1 MNKIKI
7 GINGF
12 GRIGRL
18 IMRAS
23 LERDDIEVV
32 GINDP
37 FITPEYACY
46 LFNYDT
52 VHGRSKH
59 IMSENGDH
67 VEVGGMNIMFH
78 AEYEPENI
86 AWDKC
91 GAEYIVE
98 ATGKFTKYADAK
110 RHLAGG
116 AKKVVVSA
124 PGKEMPMFV
133 YGVNANEYKPSMD
146 VVSDGS
152 CTTNCFAPL
161 VKMIDDAFGIEEG
174 LMSTIH
180 STTATQLTVDGVSK
194 KDWRGGRAA
203 SANIIPSS
211 TGAAKA
217 VDQLIPHL
225 KGKLTGMSFRVPT
238 INVSVVDFTV
248 KLKKKTTYEEI
259 CAEIKRR
266 ASGDMAGIV
275 DVCDQP
281 LVSSDF
287 VGNSHTCIFDEKA
300 GIMISPKFVKLVAW
314 YDNEYGYSCKLLDLI
329 SVMYIKDH
337 AKEIKDT
344 STKTKKES
352 KLINAVKA
360 ITKKE
365 KSVKSKTS
373 KPTTKTSTSKAKTT
387 AKSAKTSTSKTTKPA
402 SKSASTKTT
411 KGNTKKTVSQKTVKN
426 PTTKKK

>member
-1 MNKIKI
+1 MKKIKV

-23 LERDDIEVV
+23 LERDDIEIV

-37 FITPEYACY
+37 FITPDYACY
-46 LFNYDT
+46 LFKYDSM
-52 VHGRSKH
+52 HGISKYDMVEDGDYVNVADMH
-59 IMSENGDH
+59 IK
-67 VEVGGMNIMFH
+67 FF
-78 AEYEPENI
+78 AEKEPSAI
-86 AWDKC
+86 DWKSC

-98 ATGKFTKYADAK
+98 ATGKFTKYEEAK
-110 RHLAGG
+110 KHLQGG
-116 AKKVVVSA
+116 AKKVIVSA
-124 PGKEMPMFV
+124 PAKETPMFV

-161 VKMIDDAFGIEEG
+161 VKIIDDTFGIEEG

-238 INVSVVDFTV
+238 INVSVIDFTV

-259 CAEIKRR
+259 CAEVKRR
-266 ASGDMAGIV
+266 AKTDMKGIV
-275 DVCDQP
+275 DVCNQP

-287 VGNSHTCIFDEKA
+287 IGNPHTCIFDENA

-329 SVMYIKDH
+329 ATMYKKDH
-337 AKEIKDT
+337 ARE
-344 STKTKKES
+344 KKVEPEE
-352 KLINAVKA
+352 KVVKKNCKKAVEQKPVKQP
-360 ITKKE
+360 KKN
-365 KSVKSKTS
+365 K
-373 KPTTKTSTSKAKTT
+373 
-387 AKSAKTSTSKTTKPA
+387 
-402 SKSASTKTT
+402 
-411 KGNTKKTVSQKTVKN
+411 
-426 PTTKKK
+426 

>member
-12 GRIGRL
+12 GRIGRVIL
-18 IMRAS
+18 RAA
-23 LERDDIEVV
+23 LERNDIEVV

-46 LFNYDT
+46 LYNYDT
-52 VHGRSKH
+52 VHGRAKH
-59 IMSENGDH
+59 TMTYKDNH
-67 VEVGGMNIMFH
+67 VMVGKMKIMFH

-86 AWDKC
+86 AWGKC

-110 RHLAGG
+110 RHLTGG
-116 AKKVVVSA
+116 AKKVIVSA

-133 YGVNANEYKPSMD
+133 YGVNHEEYKPNMD
-146 VVSDGS
+146 VVSDAS

-161 VKMIDDAFGIEEG
+161 VKMIDDAFGVEEG

-203 SANIIPSS
+203 SSNIIPSS

-217 VDQLIPHL
+217 VGEVIPTL

-259 CAEIKRR
+259 CAEIRRR
-266 ASGDMAGIV
+266 ATTDMKGIV

-287 VGNSHTCIFDEKA
+287 VGNPHTCIFDEKA

-314 YDNEYGYSCKLLDLI
+314 YDNEYGYSSKLLDLI
-329 SVMYIKDH
+329 SVMYGKDH
-337 AKEIKDT
+337 AKDIKAE
-344 STKTKKES
+344 STKIK
-352 KLINAVKA
+352 
-360 ITKKE
+360 
-365 KSVKSKTS
+365 KTS
-373 KPTTKTSTSKAKTT
+373 SLKSNAKNLKTDK
-387 AKSAKTSTSKTTKPA
+387 KSAK
-402 SKSASTKTT
+402 
-411 KGNTKKTVSQKTVKN
+411 GNTVKTVSQKTVKK
-426 PTTKKK
+426 PVSKKSK

>member
-12 GRIGRL
+12 GRIGRVIL
-18 IMRAS
+18 RAA
-23 LERDDIEVV
+23 LERDDVEVV

-46 LFNYDT
+46 LYNFDT
-52 VHGRSKH
+52 VHGRAKH
-59 IMSENGDH
+59 TMTYKDNC
-67 VEVGGMNIMFH
+67 VMVGNMNIKFH

-86 AWDKC
+86 DWKKC

-98 ATGKFTKYADAK
+98 ATGKFTKYDDAK
-110 RHLAGG
+110 RHIAGG

-124 PGKEMPMFV
+124 PGKEMPTFV
-133 YGVNANEYKPSMD
+133 YGVNHNDYTTNMD
-146 VVSDGS
+146 VVSDAS

-161 VKMIDDAFGIEEG
+161 VKIIDEAYGVEEG

-203 SANIIPSS
+203 SSNIIPSS

-217 VDQLIPHL
+217 VGEVIPSL

-248 KLKKKTTYEEI
+248 KLKKKTTYEDI
-259 CAEIKRR
+259 CAEIRRR
-266 ASGDMAGIV
+266 ATTDMKGIV

-287 VGNSHTCIFDEKA
+287 VGNPHTCIFDENA

-314 YDNEYGYSCKLLDLI
+314 YDNEYGYSSKLLDLI
-329 SVMYIKDH
+329 SVMYNKDH
-337 AKEIKDT
+337 AKNVKAET
-344 STKTKKES
+344 AKTKKS
-352 KLINAVKA
+352 
-360 ITKKE
+360 
-365 KSVKSKTS
+365 S
-373 KPTTKTSTSKAKTT
+373 KPTA
-387 AKSAKTSTSKTTKPA
+387 
-402 SKSASTKTT
+402 
-411 KGNTKKTVSQKTVKN
+411 KKTEK
-426 PTTKKK
+426 

>member
-12 GRIGRL
+12 GRIGRV

-23 LERDDIEVV
+23 LQRDDIEVV

-46 LFNYDT
+46 LFKYDT
-52 VHGRSKH
+52 VHGVSPYD
-59 IMSENGDH
+59 MTEDGDY
-67 VEVGGMNIMFH
+67 VKVAGNRIKFFAEKEPDNIDWK
-78 AEYEPENI
+78 A
-86 AWDKC
+86 C

-98 ATGKFTKYADAK
+98 ATGKFTKYEDAK

-133 YGVNANEYKPSMD
+133 CGVNAHEYKPSMD

-161 VKMIDDAFGIEEG
+161 VKIIDDAFGVEEG

-217 VDQLIPHL
+217 VDLLIPHL

-248 KLKKKTTYEEI
+248 KLKKKTTYEDI

-266 ASGDMAGIV
+266 ATTDLKGIV
-275 DVCDQP
+275 DVCSQP

-287 VGNSHTCIFDEKA
+287 IGNPHTCIFDEKA

-314 YDNEYGYSCKLLDLI
+314 YDNEFGYSSKLLDLI
-329 SVMYIKDH
+329 ATMYSKDH
-337 AKEIKDT
+337 AREIKAEAT
-344 STKTKKES
+344 AIKKAS
-352 KLINAVKA
+352 KPAVV
-360 ITKKE
+360 KKE
-365 KSVKSKTS
+365 KAEKAPKATKKPAQKKAEKPVAKKAQNTKTQKTEPKNTKKAVSQKVVKKPKTS
-373 KPTTKTSTSKAKTT
+373 KK
-387 AKSAKTSTSKTTKPA
+387 
-402 SKSASTKTT
+402 
-411 KGNTKKTVSQKTVKN
+411 
-426 PTTKKK
+426 

>member
-46 LFNYDT
+46 LFKYDT
-52 VHGRSKH
+52 VHGVSQFN
-59 IMSENGDH
+59 MVDNGEY
-67 VEVGGMNIMFH
+67 VTVGDNNIKFF

-86 AWDKC
+86 DWASC
-91 GAEYIVE
+91 GAEYVVE

-110 RHLAGG
+110 RHLSGG
-116 AKKVVVSA
+116 AKKVVISA
-124 PGKEMPMFV
+124 PGKEVPMFV
-133 YGVNANEYKPSMD
+133 YGVNSNEYKPTMD

-161 VKMIDDAFGIEEG
+161 VKIIDEAYGIEEG

-248 KLKKKTTYEEI
+248 KLKKKTTYEDI
-259 CAEIKRR
+259 CAEVKRR
-266 ASGDMAGIV
+266 ASTDMAGIV
-275 DVCDQP
+275 DVCEQP

-287 VGNSHTCIFDEKA
+287 IGNKHTCIFDAKA
-300 GIMISPKFVKLVAW
+300 GIMLSPKFVKLVAW

-329 SVMYIKDH
+329 SVMYNKDH
-337 AKEIKDT
+337 AKELK
-344 STKTKKES
+344 STTTKKP
-352 KLINAVKA
+352 
-360 ITKKE
+360 
-365 KSVKSKTS
+365 KSVKLTSPKPQKVEKPEKCKTEKCKTS
-373 KPTTKTSTSKAKTT
+373 KNEKLSKVEKTCKTKSCK
-387 AKSAKTSTSKTTKPA
+387 KTTK
-402 SKSASTKTT
+402 
-411 KGNTKKTVSQKTVKN
+411 
-426 PTTKKK
+426 

>member
-59 IMSENGDH
+59 TMVENGNCVD
-67 VEVGGMNIMFH
+67 VAGMHIMFH

-86 AWDKC
+86 DWSKC

-133 YGVNANEYKPSMD
+133 YGVNHNEYKPTMD

-161 VKMIDDAFGIEEG
+161 VKIIDEAFGIEEG

-203 SANIIPSS
+203 SSNIIPSS

-248 KLKKKTTYEEI
+248 KLKKKTTYEAI
-259 CAEIKRR
+259 CAEVRRR
-266 ASGDMAGIV
+266 ATTDLKGIV

-287 VGNSHTCIFDEKA
+287 VGNPHTCIFDEKA

-329 SVMYIKDH
+329 SVMYSKDH
-337 AKEIKDT
+337 SKDIKNEKSEAKKV
-344 STKTKKES
+344 S
-352 KLINAVKA
+352 KLKSVVKSVS
-360 ITKKE
+360 KKE
-365 KSVKSKTS
+365 KAPKSTTDKKEVVKN
-373 KPTTKTSTSKAKTT
+373 
-387 AKSAKTSTSKTTKPA
+387 AKTSSQKPSKTTK
-402 SKSASTKTT
+402 SAETKLA
-411 KGNTKKTVSQKTVKN
+411 KGNTKKTVSQTTVKK

>member
-1 MNKIKI
+1 MKKIKV

-18 IMRAS
+18 ILRAS
-23 LERDDIEVV
+23 LGREDIEVV

-46 LFNYDT
+46 LFKYDT
-52 VHGRSKH
+52 VHGIAKQDMVDDGDYLNVADMH
-59 IMSENGDH
+59 IRFFQER
-67 VEVGGMNIMFH
+67 
-78 AEYEPENI
+78 EPNAI
-86 AWDKC
+86 DWKGC

-98 ATGKFTKYADAK
+98 ATGKFTNYAGASL
-110 RHLAGG
+110 HLQGG

-124 PGKEMPMFV
+124 PAKETPMFV
-133 YGVNANEYKPSMD
+133 YGVNANEYKSSMD

-161 VKMIDDAFGIEEG
+161 VKIIDEAFGIEEG

-238 INVSVVDFTV
+238 INVSVIDFTV

-259 CAEIKRR
+259 CKEVRRR
-266 ASGDMAGIV
+266 ARTDMKGIV

-287 VGNSHTCIFDEKA
+287 IGNSHTCIFDENA

-314 YDNEYGYSCKLLDLI
+314 YDNEYGYSCKLLDL
-329 SVMYIKDH
+329 VATMYKKDH
-337 AKEIKDT
+337 SREK
-344 STKTKKES
+344 KTEV
-352 KLINAVKA
+352 A
-360 ITKKE
+360 E
-365 KSVKSKTS
+365 
-373 KPTTKTSTSKAKTT
+373 
-387 AKSAKTSTSKTTKPA
+387 KPA
-402 SKSASTKTT
+402 KAR
-411 KGNTKKTVSQKTVKN
+411 KGK
-426 PTTKKK
+426 

>member
-1 MNKIKI
+1 MKKIKI

-37 FITPEYACY
+37 FITPDYACY
-46 LFNYDT
+46 LFKYDT
-52 VHGRSKH
+52 VHGVSKFD
-59 IMSENGDH
+59 M
-67 VEVGGMNIMFH
+67 VEDGEYLAVDDMRIKFF
-78 AEYEPENI
+78 AEKEPSAI
-86 AWDKC
+86 DWKSC

-98 ATGKFTKYADAK
+98 ATGKFTKYEDAK
-110 RHLAGG
+110 MHLEGG

-124 PGKEMPMFV
+124 PGKGMPMFV
-133 YGVNANEYKPSMD
+133 YGVNSNEYKPSMD

-161 VKMIDDAFGIEEG
+161 VKIIDDAFGIEEG

-248 KLKKKTTYEEI
+248 KLKKKTTYEDI

-266 ASGDMAGIV
+266 AKTDMKGIV
-275 DVCDQP
+275 DVCSQP

-287 VGNSHTCIFDEKA
+287 IGNSHTCIFDEKA

-314 YDNEYGYSCKLLDLI
+314 YDNEYGYSSKLLDLI
-329 SVMYIKDH
+329 ATMYKKDH
-337 AKEIKDT
+337 ARE
-344 STKTKKES
+344 KTAQVEEKVAKKCAKKEE
-352 KLINAVKA
+352 KVE
-360 ITKKE
+360 KK
-365 KSVKSKTS
+365 
-373 KPTTKTSTSKAKTT
+373 
-387 AKSAKTSTSKTTKPA
+387 
-402 SKSASTKTT
+402 
-411 KGNTKKTVSQKTVKN
+411 NCKKTVSQKLVK
-426 PTTKKK
+426 PSKEKSKK

>member
-1 MNKIKI
+1 MNKIKV

-12 GRIGRL
+12 GRIGRVIL
-18 IMRAS
+18 RAA
-23 LERDDIEVV
+23 LERNDIEVV
-32 GINDP
+32 GVNDP

-46 LFNYDT
+46 LFNFDT
-52 VHGRSKH
+52 VHGWAKH
-59 IMSENGDH
+59 TMTYSDNQLM
-67 VEVGGMNIMFH
+67 VGGMKITFH

-86 AWDKC
+86 AWKKC

-98 ATGKFTKYADAK
+98 ATGKFTKYVDAK
-110 RHLAGG
+110 RHLTGG

-133 YGVNANEYKPSMD
+133 YGVNHEEYKPNMD
-146 VVSDGS
+146 VVSDAS

-161 VKMIDDAFGIEEG
+161 VKMIDDAFGVEEG

-203 SANIIPSS
+203 SSNIIPSS

-217 VDQLIPHL
+217 VGEVIPTL

-259 CAEIKRR
+259 CAEIRR
-266 ASGDMAGIV
+266 CANSNMKGIV

-287 VGNSHTCIFDEKA
+287 VGNPHTCIFDEKA

-329 SVMYIKDH
+329 SVMYGKDN
-337 AKEIKDT
+337 AK
-344 STKTKKES
+344 
-352 KLINAVKA
+352 N
-360 ITKKE
+360 
-365 KSVKSKTS
+365 VKSGNT
-373 KPTTKTSTSKAKTT
+373 KAK
-387 AKSAKTSTSKTTKPA
+387 KTDK
-402 SKSASTKTT
+402 KTT
-411 KGNTKKTVSQKTVKN
+411 KGNTVKTVSQKTVKKPVN
-426 PTTKKK
+426 KKSK

>member
-1 MNKIKI
+1 MSKIKI

-12 GRIGRL
+12 GRIGRVIL
-18 IMRAS
+18 RAA

-46 LFNYDT
+46 LYNFDT
-52 VHGRSKH
+52 VHGRAKH
-59 IMSENGDH
+59 TMTPNGDH
-67 VEVGGMNIMFH
+67 VDVDGMHIMFH

-86 AWDKC
+86 GWGKC

-98 ATGKFTKYADAK
+98 ATGKFTKCVDAK
-110 RHLAGG
+110 RHLTAG

-124 PGKEMPMFV
+124 PGKEMPTFV
-133 YGVNANEYKPSMD
+133 YGVNHTEYQTSMD
-146 VVSDGS
+146 VVSDAS

-161 VKMIDDAFGIEEG
+161 VKIVDDAFGVEEG

-203 SANIIPSS
+203 SDIIIPSS

-217 VDQLIPHL
+217 VGEVIPSL

-259 CAEIKRR
+259 CAEVRRR
-266 ASGDMAGIV
+266 ANSDLKGVV

-287 VGNSHTCIFDEKA
+287 VGNPHTCIFDEKA
-300 GIMISPKFVKLVAW
+300 GIMLSPKFVKLVAW
-314 YDNEYGYSCKLLDLI
+314 YDNEYGYSSKLLDLI
-329 SVMYIKDH
+329 TAMYAKDH
-337 AKEIKDT
+337 AKEIK
-344 STKTKKES
+344 SEKAKTKKES
-352 KLINAVKA
+352 KLTTVV
-360 ITKKE
+360 
-365 KSVKSKTS
+365 KSVAKKIKPAKQTS
-373 KPTTKTSTSKAKTT
+373 AEQPKKATS
-387 AKSAKTSTSKTTKPA
+387 KSAKKDNETK
-402 SKSASTKTT
+402 S
-411 KGNTKKTVSQKTVKN
+411 NTKKT
-426 PTTKKK
+426 TKKVK

>member
-1 MNKIKI
+1 MKKIKI

-37 FITPEYACY
+37 FISPDYACY
-46 LFNYDT
+46 LFKYDT
-52 VHGRSKH
+52 VHGISKFDM
-59 IMSENGDH
+59 IENGEYVDVKNNH
-67 VEVGGMNIMFH
+67 IKFF
-78 AEYEPENI
+78 AEYEPEKINW
-86 AWDKC
+86 ASV

-98 ATGKFTKYADAK
+98 ATGKFTKYSEAK
-110 RHLAGG
+110 RHLEGG
-116 AKKVVVSA
+116 AKKVIVSA
-124 PGKEMPMFV
+124 PAKETPMFV
-133 YGVNANEYKPSMD
+133 YGVNANEYKPTMD

-259 CAEIKRR
+259 CAEIRRR
-266 ASGDMAGIV
+266 ASTDMKGIV
-275 DVCDQP
+275 DVCNQP

-287 VGNSHTCIFDEKA
+287 IGNSHTCIFDENA

-314 YDNEYGYSCKLLDLI
+314 YDNEYGYSSKLLDLI
-329 SVMYIKDH
+329 SVMYSKDH
-337 AKEIKDT
+337 AKELKSNKT
-344 STKTKKES
+344 ATKKTAKNE
-352 KLINAVKA
+352 KVKA
-360 ITKKE
+360 E
-365 KSVKSKTS
+365 KQ
-373 KPTTKTSTSKAKTT
+373 TT
-387 AKSAKTSTSKTTKPA
+387 
-402 SKSASTKTT
+402 
-411 KGNTKKTVSQKTVKN
+411 NTKKAVSQKTVKT
-426 PTTKKK
+426 PAKKTK